1 MKTQQVSAAS
11 ACSCSAQGT
20 ARLAALQE
28 KWTALFPD
36 KHSMGFA
43 GGVVS
48 NPYCPQCRF
57 CCGPQEET
65 EPFPMA
71 LLDSQISARTKD
83 DYYLLDEHT
92 AALDQRGCR
101 ALGPCGCRLDNALR
115 PFACNIFPYVLVNG
129 RLYLYRVC
137 PASLFA
143 GEDELLELGRKVH
156 AWLASLSAADV
167 ERISITRSDQDLA
180 DKYLDLGL
188 APLC

>member
-1 MKTQQVSAAS
+1 MSTQMST
-11 ACSCSAQGT
+11 ACTCSAGGS
-20 ARLAALQE
+20 ARLAAYRE
-28 KWTALFPD
+28 KWAALFPD
-36 KHSMGFA
+36 KLSMGFA
-43 GGVVS
+43 NGVVS

-71 LLDSQISARTKD
+71 LLDSQVSARTKD
-83 DYYLLDEHT
+83 DFYLLDEHT

-129 RLYLYRVC
+129 RLYLYKVC

-143 GEDELLELGRKVH
+143 EEGEARSLGRQVH
-156 AWLASLSAADV
+156 AWLASLPEADV
-167 ERISITRSDQDLA
+167 RRISITRSCQDLA
-180 DKYLDLGL
+180 EKYLDLGL